1 MQSPTS
7 SSPIASQLTG
17 TQLRFLRAIIAGE
30 EKLTTQAA
38 IEKYKLNSSANVMA
52 IKRALIKRDI
62 IAVEHERLTFTDP
75 VFALWLAQE

>member
-1 MQSPTS
+1 
-7 SSPIASQLTG
+7 
-17 TQLRFLRAIIAGE
+17 
-30 EKLTTQAA
+30 
-38 IEKYKLNSSANVMA
+38 MA